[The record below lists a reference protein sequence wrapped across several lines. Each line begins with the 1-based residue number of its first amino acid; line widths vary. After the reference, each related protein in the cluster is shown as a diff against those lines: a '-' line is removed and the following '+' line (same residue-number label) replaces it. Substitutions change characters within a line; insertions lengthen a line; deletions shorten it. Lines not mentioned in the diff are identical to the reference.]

1 MYKFVYLFSN
11 IKRIIFQSMIKFNGQ
26 DTELVSPNQVKQIAG
41 RAGRYGTVHDQ
52 GGLVTTLQRKDLEHL
67 KRCMNTPNQNVV
79 AAGLLPTSDH
89 IVNLT
94 HACPNLSLPSIF
106 DLYLNHSSVGQSYFL
121 CLFRDLK
128 RLALILQEYRNI
140 KIRDRFQLACAPVKT
155 TDDYVVQTFKRLMYY
170 FDREHMCQPNI
181 LVPKISTRPESSLQ
195 MAESVYRSLDLYL
208 WLATH
213 FPERFSGVDE
223 ARQKREE
230 CAAVAN
236 QALQMIS
243 SVKSSK
249 IRY

>member
-155 TDDYVVQTFKRLMYY
+155 TDDYVIKGKEWLKEIDGKYNDPDISNKYLCAGISWKTQRFCLCT
-170 FDREHMCQPNI
+170 RE
-181 LVPKISTRPESSLQ
+181 
-195 MAESVYRSLDLYL
+195 
-208 WLATH
+208 
-213 FPERFSGVDE
+213 
-223 ARQKREE
+223 
-230 CAAVAN
+230 
-236 QALQMIS
+236 
-243 SVKSSK
+243 KSNT
-249 IRY
+249 